1 MSAAPYLFRM
11 FSTRDTWES
20 LDHGTVG
27 EFSRRA
33 VVIGAAALAVDC
45 NPFCAARAAAAVGR
59 VGFAQGDAIL
69 DRDGGRITATEGA
82 EIFLRDVAVTGDEP
96 SRVDLRLGAAIRIR
110 LGAKARLEISR
121 LVPGVA
127 AAATLQTGPALIE
140 RGPGAEPD
148 FELKSP
154 FALLAAR
161 GTTFFAGPSDGVFAV
176 YVREGAV
183 IVRTRRGTVTVR
195 AGEGT
200 GIKAPGAAPTPVKP
214 WGQSRIDAALASVN

>member
-1 MSAAPYLFRM
+1 MNAARYILTMATEDRDALNAASRM
-11 FSTRDTWES
+11 
-20 LDHGTVG
+20 
-27 EFSRRA
+27 SRRA
-33 VVIGAAALAVDC
+33 ALLGGSALALDC
-45 NPFCAARAAAAVGR
+45 ALFGEARAAAAVGR
-59 VGFAQGDAIL
+59 VGFSQGDAAL
-69 DRDGGRITATEGA
+69 SRDGGRIAAAEGVD
-82 EIFLRDVAVTGDEP
+82 IFLQDVAMTGDEP

-127 AAATLQTGPALIE
+127 AAATLQAGPALIE

-148 FELKSP
+148 FELRSP

-161 GTTFFAGPSDGVFAV
+161 GTTFFAGLSNGAFAV

-183 IVRTRRGTVTVR
+183 NVRTRRGTVTVR

-200 GIKAPGAAPTPVKP
+200 DIKSPGAAPTPVKH